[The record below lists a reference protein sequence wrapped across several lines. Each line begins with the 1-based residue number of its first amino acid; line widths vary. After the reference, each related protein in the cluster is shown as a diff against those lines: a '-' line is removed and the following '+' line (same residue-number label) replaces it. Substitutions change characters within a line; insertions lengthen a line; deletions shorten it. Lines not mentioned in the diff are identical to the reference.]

1 MASPRLIGALPRPDL
16 VAYLDVS
23 PKRAHERIVAR
34 GTDEESLADLQSL
47 RDAYR
52 SLPEYT
58 DFVKIDAD
66 ATPAAVLSGLAEATD
81 DTGGLK
87 V

>member
-1 MASPRLIGALPRPDL
+1 

-23 PKRAHERIVAR
+23 PERAHERIVAR

-66 ATPAAVLSGLAEATD
+66 ATPAVVLSGLAQATD
-81 DTGGLK
+81 DAGALK